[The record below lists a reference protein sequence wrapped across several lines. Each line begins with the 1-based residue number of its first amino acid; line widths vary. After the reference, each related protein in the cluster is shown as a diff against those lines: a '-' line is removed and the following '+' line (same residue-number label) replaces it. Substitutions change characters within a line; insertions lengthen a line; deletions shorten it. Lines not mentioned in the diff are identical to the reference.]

1 MEQSKQIITY
11 FLMRIESIRIDTI
24 QFVWWIVNNKMN
36 VRIWKGI
43 IKKKKIQKRKTKNK
57 LESYNTK
64 QKKRKRNKM
73 YKYKK
78 IRNKENERIAKQ
90 TRIN

>member
-36 VRIWKGI
+36 VCQNIKKG

-64 QKKRKRNKM
+64 EKKQKK
-73 YKYKK
+73 
-78 IRNKENERIAKQ
+78 KEEE
-90 TRIN
+90 

>member
-24 QFVWWIVNNKMN
+24 QFVWWIVNYKRMN
-36 VRIWKGI
+36 VRILKGI

-64 QKKRKRNKM
+64 QKQKGGIKCPNIRK
-73 YKYKK
+73 
-78 IRNKENERIAKQ
+78 
-90 TRIN
+90 

>member
-36 VRIWKGI
+36 VGI
-43 IKKKKIQKRKTKNK
+43 
-57 LESYNTK
+57 
-64 QKKRKRNKM
+64 
-73 YKYKK
+73 
-78 IRNKENERIAKQ
+78 
-90 TRIN
+90 

>member
-43 IKKKKIQKRKTKNK
+43 KKKKIQKRKTKYK

-64 QKKRKRNKM
+64 QEKKKNKRGIKCTNIRK
-73 YKYKK
+73 
-78 IRNKENERIAKQ
+78 
-90 TRIN
+90 

>member
-36 VRIWKGI
+36 VRIYKEKNKEKENS
-43 IKKKKIQKRKTKNK
+43 KKKN
-57 LESYNTK
+57 
-64 QKKRKRNKM
+64 
-73 YKYKK
+73 
-78 IRNKENERIAKQ
+78 
-90 TRIN
+90 

>member
-11 FLMRIESIRIDTI
+11 FLMRIETIRIDTI

-36 VRIWKGI
+36 VCQNIKKGI

-64 QKKRKRNKM
+64 QKET
-73 YKYKK
+73 
-78 IRNKENERIAKQ
+78 KEKEKGKNAQK
-90 TRIN
+90 

>member
-24 QFVWWIVNNKMN
+24 QFVWWIVNNNKMN
-36 VRIWKGI
+36 VRIWKKGI

-64 QKKRKRNKM
+64 QNKTKEKGRGIKCTNIRK
-73 YKYKK
+73 
-78 IRNKENERIAKQ
+78 
-90 TRIN
+90 

>member
-24 QFVWWIVNNKMN
+24 QFVWWIVNNKRMN
-36 VRIWKGI
+36 VRIWKKGI

-64 QKKRKRNKM
+64 QKKTKGKEKGRGIKCTNIRK
-73 YKYKK
+73 
-78 IRNKENERIAKQ
+78 
-90 TRIN
+90 

>member
-24 QFVWWIVNNKMN
+24 QFVWWIVNNNKMN
-36 VRIWKGI
+36 VRILKKGI

-64 QKKRKRNKM
+64 QNKRKTKGRVIKCTN
-73 YKYKK
+73 
-78 IRNKENERIAKQ
+78 IRK
-90 TRIN
+90 

>member
-36 VRIWKGI
+36 VRIWKKGI

-64 QKKRKRNKM
+64 KRKRNKM
-73 YKYKK
+73 PKYKK

>member
-36 VRIWKGI
+36 VRIWKKGI

-64 QKKRKRNKM
+64 QKKKEE
-73 YKYKK
+73 K
-78 IRNKENERIAKQ
+78 ITK
-90 TRIN
+90 

>member
-24 QFVWWIVNNKMN
+24 QFVWWIVNNNKMN
-36 VRIWKGI
+36 VRIEKGI

-64 QKKRKRNKM
+64 QNKTKEKEREIKCPNIRK
-73 YKYKK
+73 
-78 IRNKENERIAKQ
+78 
-90 TRIN
+90 

>member
-1 MEQSKQIITY
+1 MLEYK
-11 FLMRIESIRIDTI
+11 
-24 QFVWWIVNNKMN
+24 
-36 VRIWKGI
+36 KG

-64 QKKRKRNKM
+64 ENKRKINKI

-78 IRNKENERIAKQ
+78 IRNKEN
-90 TRIN
+90 

>member
-1 MEQSKQIITY
+1 
-11 FLMRIESIRIDTI
+11 MRIESIRIDTI

-36 VRIWKGI
+36 VRILKKGI

-64 QKKRKRNKM
+64 E
-73 YKYKK
+73 
-78 IRNKENERIAKQ
+78 KENKRRKGRGIKC
-90 TRIN
+90 TNIRK

>member
-36 VRIWKGI
+36 ARIE
-43 IKKKKIQKRKTKNK
+43 KKKIQKRKTKNK

-64 QKKRKRNKM
+64 EKEKGRGRLIKCPNIRK
-73 YKYKK
+73 
-78 IRNKENERIAKQ
+78 
-90 TRIN
+90 

>member
-43 IKKKKIQKRKTKNK
+43 KKKKIQKRKTKNK

-64 QKKRKRNKM
+64 ENKRKRKGRGIKCTN
-73 YKYKK
+73 
-78 IRNKENERIAKQ
+78 IRK
-90 TRIN
+90 